1 MILIIKV
8 QYYNV
13 LYLYFRTYKKEL
25 IYMNK
30 TSNGREDI
38 VLTHLAVFENSIP
51 LEDGDYE
58 QEYVTSCVTLMS
70 NTRVPEGKKHSVMRI
85 WCHLANS
92 VLINIF
98 VAAWHVFQCK

>member
-1 MILIIKV
+1 
-8 QYYNV
+8 
-13 LYLYFRTYKKEL
+13 
-25 IYMNK
+25 MNK

-70 NTRVPEGKKHSVMRI
+70 NTRVPEGKQHNVIKI
-85 WCHLANS
+85 WCH
-92 VLINIF
+92 VTYCILINIY
-98 VAAWHVFQCK
+98 VSAWHVFQCK